1 MIAPTLFLF
10 VLLLISRPHRN
21 FFYIVLNQN
30 TRLSIANLLSRVNF
44 QLLKKEESI
53 GFFIYFKV
61 CFKWRAHSDKEIRFR
76 NNRSCSGTIRI
87 AGSGSGTKKLKS
99 IRRITMRLLLAED
112 EKSLS
117 RALVKILEHSNYSVD
132 AVYDGEEALDYLD
145 AGNYDGVILDIMM
158 PKVDGLTVLQTIRRK
173 GNRIPVLL
181 LTAKSEIDDRVKGL
195 DLGANDYLTKPFA
208 PPELLARIRAM
219 LRVQS
224 EQQTDSSL
232 HVGNITLDTTSY
244 ELSSPSGSFRLAN
257 KEYQMMEL
265 LMRHPKQVVSTEQFM
280 DRIWGYDSEAE
291 INVVWV
297 YISYLRKKLT
307 ALKAN
312 ISIKATRN
320 VGYSLEVQ
328 A

>member
-1 MIAPTLFLF
+1 
-10 VLLLISRPHRN
+10 
-21 FFYIVLNQN
+21 
-30 TRLSIANLLSRVNF
+30 
-44 QLLKKEESI
+44 
-53 GFFIYFKV
+53 
-61 CFKWRAHSDKEIRFR
+61 
-76 NNRSCSGTIRI
+76 
-87 AGSGSGTKKLKS
+87 
-99 IRRITMRLLLAED
+99 MRLLLAED
-112 EKSLS
+112 EASLS

-158 PKVDGLTVLQTIRRK
+158 PKVDGLTVLQTIRKK

-280 DRIWGYDSEAE
+280 ERIWGYDSEAE

-297 YISYLRKKLT
+297 YVSYLRKKLT
-307 ALKAN
+307 ALKADV
-312 ISIKATRN
+312 SIKATRN